1 MKAKR
6 SLGENLR
13 LLREERGISQ
23 KALGQSLSL
32 SDGAISR
39 YENNTAEPDIRTLC
53 KMAEIFAWIS
63 TICSIIMDMFGKLR
77 ILYWKIRTWSC
88 LITIISVRSAHQRL
102 IRIIA
107 KELAR
112 QDQQWPQ
119 RTPFSSLEA
128 ANLIHEDKEEWLE
141 PEPPIELTKK
151 PADPGKRKKPILN
164 LVKQEKKSV
173 FGCEIE
179 SAESVQFSHGR
190 RQLTHFLF
198 ANDFIIQFVRCRGIG
213 VG

>member
-53 KMAEIFAWIS
+53 KMAEIFGVDFNYLLDYHGYVRKTQDIVLENKDVELLDHYHLCSS
-63 TICSIIMDMFGKLR
+63 T
-77 ILYWKIRTWSC
+77 
-88 LITIISVRSAHQRL
+88 HQRL

-151 PADPGKRKKPILN
+151 PARSRKK
-164 LVKQEKKSV
+164 KKTDS
-173 FGCEIE
+173 
-179 SAESVQFSHGR
+179 
-190 RQLTHFLF
+190 
-198 ANDFIIQFVRCRGIG
+198 
-213 VG
+213 